1 MKSLQRL
8 FLCLSLALLAGCE
21 SAPPTHLASV
31 FIEAPESASL
41 SMRRKVT
48 LPVSGITVTVLP
60 KELSLAE
67 DLLNTEVVETGEP
80 DLRVTSLLVQL
91 NRQAARTIMDV
102 TRQARGKH
110 LILVVNETAVGLM
123 PIDEQVV
130 DGNLFFN
137 VEIKGKSN
145 RAAAEE
151 LSRQLNA
158 SILIIRKAKESQ

>member
-1 MKSLQRL
+1 MKLLQQ
-8 FLCLSLALLAGCE
+8 LCLGLSLLFLAGCQ

-41 SMRRKVT
+41 SMRKKVT
-48 LPVSGITVTVLP
+48 LPVSGITVTILP

-123 PIDEQVV
+123 PVEEQVV

-137 VEIKGKSN
+137 VEVKGKSN

>member
-1 MKSLQRL
+1 MKLLQQ
-8 FLCLSLALLAGCE
+8 LCLGLSLLFLAGCQ
-21 SAPPTHLASV
+21 SAPSTHLASV

-41 SMRRKVT
+41 SMRKKVT
-48 LPVSGITVTVLP
+48 LPVSGITVTILP

-80 DLRVTSLLVQL
+80 DLRVTSLLVHL
-91 NRQAARTIMDV
+91 NRQVARTIMDV

-123 PIDEQVV
+123 PVEEQVV

-137 VEIKGKSN
+137 VEVKGKSN

>member
-1 MKSLQRL
+1 MKLLQRL
-8 FLCLSLALLAGCE
+8 CLCLSLAILVGCQTP
-21 SAPPTHLASV
+21 PPTHLASV
-31 FIEAPESASL
+31 FIEAPDSASL
-41 SMRRKVT
+41 SMRKKVT

-80 DLRVTSLLVQL
+80 DIRVTSLLVQL

-123 PIDEQVV
+123 PIDEQIV

-137 VEIKGKSN
+137 VEVKGKSN

-151 LSRQLNA
+151 LSQQLNA

>member
-8 FLCLSLALLAGCE
+8 FLCLSLALLAGCQ
-21 SAPPTHLASV
+21 SAPPVHLASV
-31 FIEAPESASL
+31 FIEAPESSSL
-41 SMRRKVT
+41 SMRMKVT
-48 LPVSGITVTVLP
+48 LPVSGITMSVLP

-67 DLLNTEVVETGEP
+67 DLLNTEVVETGES

-91 NRQAARTIMDV
+91 NRKAAGTIMDV

-123 PIDEQVV
+123 PIEEPVV
-130 DGNLFFN
+130 DGNLFFS
-137 VEIKGKSN
+137 VETKGKSN
-145 RAAAEE
+145 RAAAVE

>member
-1 MKSLQRL
+1 
-8 FLCLSLALLAGCE
+8 
-21 SAPPTHLASV
+21 
-31 FIEAPESASL
+31 
-41 SMRRKVT
+41 MRKKVT

-123 PIDEQVV
+123 PVEEQIV

-137 VEIKGKSN
+137 VEVKGKSN

>member
-1 MKSLQRL
+1 MKL
-8 FLCLSLALLAGCE
+8 FQNLCLTLSLLLLAGCQ
-21 SAPPTHLASV
+21 STPPTHLASV

-41 SMRRKVT
+41 SMRKKVT
-48 LPVSGITVTVLP
+48 LPVSGITITVLP

-80 DLRVTSLLVQL
+80 DLRVTSLLIQL

-123 PIDEQVV
+123 PIEEQIV

-137 VEIKGKSN
+137 VEVKGKSN